1 MAPVQFHRLQIAEVV
16 AETDQAHSLVFAL
29 PDGLRETFAYRPGQF
44 LTLRVPVD
52 GVPLQRC
59 YSLSSSP
66 GVDGALRVTVKRV
79 QSGRVSNW
87 ICDHLGAGDT
97 VEAMPPAGV
106 FTPPALQGDFLL
118 LAGGSG
124 ITPVLSIAKAALR
137 HGRGAVT
144 LVYANRDERSII
156 FREALAELA
165 RSHPG
170 RLRVIHWLDSVQG
183 PPTQRQ
189 IEELV
194 RPWSMAQCFVCGPGP
209 FMDGAQ
215 AALQALGVPRG
226 QLHVER
232 FVSLPDAPAAAAPA
246 TVAVPDAGRAAP
258 AMRGAALTVQLD
270 GATHQVSVSPDE
282 TVLDALQRAGV
293 AAPSSCRA
301 GLCGAC
307 MCQVTQ
313 GDVTLGENHVLDR
326 ADLDAGWTLAC
337 QARPASSEIHLK
349 FPD

>member
-1 MAPVQFHRLQIAEVV
+1 MAPVQFHRLQIAEVIT
-16 AETDQAHSLVFAL
+16 ETEQAHSLVFAL
-29 PDGLRETFAYRPGQF
+29 PDGLRDAFAYRPGQF
-44 LTLRVPVD
+44 LTLRVPID

-59 YSLSSSP
+59 YSLSSTP
-66 GVDGALRVTVKRV
+66 EVDNALRVTIKRV

-97 VEAMPPAGV
+97 VEVMPPAGV
-106 FTPPALQGDFLL
+106 FTPPTLHGDFLL

-144 LVYANRDERSII
+144 LVYANRDERSVI
-156 FREALAELA
+156 FREALGELA
-165 RSHPG
+165 NRHPG

-183 PPTQRQ
+183 PPAQRQ

-194 RPWSMAQCFVCGPGP
+194 RPWSLAECFVCGPGP
-209 FMDGAQ
+209 FMDAAQ
-215 AALQALGVPRG
+215 AALQQLGVPRG
-226 QLHVER
+226 KLHVER
-232 FVSLPDAPAAAAPA
+232 FVSLRDVPAAQPPAAPAAPVPVEPA
-246 TVAVPDAGRAAP
+246 

-270 GATHQVSVSPDE
+270 GASHQLNVAPDE

-337 QARPASSEIHLK
+337 QARPASDELHLK

>member
-1 MAPVQFHRLQIAEVV
+1 MAPVQFHRLQIAEVIT
-16 AETDQAHSLVFAL
+16 ETEQAHSLVFAL
-29 PDGLRETFAYRPGQF
+29 PDGLRDAFAYRPGQF

-66 GVDGALRVTVKRV
+66 EVDHALRVTIKRV

-97 VEAMPPAGV
+97 IEAMPPAGV
-106 FTPPALQGDFLL
+106 FTPPTLHGDFLL

-137 HGRGAVT
+137 LGRGAVT

-156 FREALAELA
+156 FREALGQLA
-165 RSHPG
+165 GQHPG

-194 RPWSMAQCFVCGPGP
+194 RPWSLAECFVCGPGP
-209 FMDGAQ
+209 FMDAAQ
-215 AALQALGVPRG
+215 AALQQLGVPRG
-226 QLHVER
+226 KLHVER
-232 FVSLPDAPAAAAPA
+232 FVSLPDVPAASQPAAPVTAAPA
-246 TVAVPDAGRAAP
+246 

-270 GATHQVSVSPDE
+270 GATHQLNAAPDE

-293 AAPSSCRA
+293 GAPSSCRA

-307 MCQVTQ
+307 MCQVTR

-326 ADLDAGWTLAC
+326 ADLEAGWTLAC